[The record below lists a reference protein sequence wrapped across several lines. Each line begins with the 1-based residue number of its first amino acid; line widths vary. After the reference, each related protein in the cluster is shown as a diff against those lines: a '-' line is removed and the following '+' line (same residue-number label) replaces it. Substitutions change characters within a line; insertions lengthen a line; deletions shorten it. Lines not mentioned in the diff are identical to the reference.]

1 MLIPKKTK
9 YRYPHSLKYEGL
21 AKGNKKV
28 SWGQFGLQVQQGSYI
43 TNNQI
48 EAARKAISKFVK
60 KIGKM
65 RINIFPHLAKT
76 KKPLEVRMGS
86 GKGSVDSWVAVVKQ
100 GTVVFEVSELSKDI
114 AYQALTAAGHKL
126 PVKCKVV
133 EKTEPI
139 K

>member
-1 MLIPKKTK
+1 
-9 YRYPHSLKYEGL
+9 
-21 AKGNKKV
+21 
-28 SWGQFGLQVQQGSYI
+28 LQVQQGSYI

-86 GKGSVDSWVAVVKQ
+86 GKGSVDS
-100 GTVVFEVSELSKDI
+100 
-114 AYQALTAAGHKL
+114 
-126 PVKCKVV
+126 
-133 EKTEPI
+133 
-139 K
+139 

>member
-9 YRYPHSLKYEGL
+9 YRYPHIVKYEGY
-21 AKGNKKV
+21 AKGHKEIN
-28 SWGQFGLQVQQGSYI
+28 WGKFGLQAKEGTYI

-48 EAARKAISKFVK
+48 EAARKVISRFIK

-86 GKGSVDSWVAVVKQ
+86 GKGSVDSWVAVVKE
-100 GTVVFEVSELSKDI
+100 GTVLFEVSEL
-114 AYQALTAAGHKL
+114 
-126 PVKCKVV
+126 P
-133 EKTEPI
+133 
-139 K
+139 